1 MIETGSFRPRV
12 LRSRG
17 CNSLYLAPLAH
28 YSNFMGDYALGLD
41 EAYSVKTPEDNRRL
55 YAKWAAT
62 YESDFVDA
70 KQYRYP
76 KAIAEVFNEVVGPV
90 TRVLDIGTGTGLT
103 GMYLSRLR
111 PKLEIDGIDISPEM
125 LAQARLKLRADGSAV
140 YRALYE
146 RDLTRAV
153 TNENAPYEALFSSG
167 TFTHGH
173 LGPEC
178 LRNILPLLAH
188 NGWLIVG
195 VNNEHYEAR
204 DFGAELDAL
213 VSIGAIESPQIL
225 RIDVYEPGS
234 IHYGDQARVIVTRAI
249 N

>member
-1 MIETGSFRPRV
+1 MSNETID
-12 LRSRG
+12 LE
-17 CNSLYLAPLAH
+17 A
-28 YSNFMGDYALGLD
+28 
-41 EAYSVKTPEDNRRL
+41 AYSVRSPDDNRRL
-55 YAKWAAT
+55 YAKLAVT
-62 YESDFVDA
+62 YEASFVDA

-76 KAIAEVFNEVVGPV
+76 KAIAEVFNDLVGPV

-111 PKLEIDGIDISPEM
+111 PELIIDGMDISPEM
-125 LAQARLKLRADGSAV
+125 LAQAQLKMREDGSVV

-146 RDLTRAV
+146 RDLTQSV
-153 TNENAPYEALFSSG
+153 LNESQSYEALFSSG

-178 LRNILPLLAH
+178 LRNLLPLLAQK
-188 NGWLIVG
+188 GWLVVG
-195 VNNEHYEAR
+195 VNNEHFEAKA
-204 DFGAELDAL
+204 FAEELDSL
-213 VSIGAIESPQIL
+213 VAIGVIETLTIV

-234 IHYGDQARVIVTRAI
+234 VHYGDQARVIITCAI

>member
-1 MIETGSFRPRV
+1 VSEEV
-12 LRSRG
+12 
-17 CNSLYLAPLAH
+17 
-28 YSNFMGDYALGLD
+28 LGLD
-41 EAYSVKTPEDNRRL
+41 EAYSVKTPDDNRRL

-62 YESDFVDA
+62 YESSFVDA

-76 KAIAEVFNEVVGPV
+76 KAIAEVFNDVLPAL

-103 GMYLSRLR
+103 GMYVTRLR
-111 PKLEIDGIDISPEM
+111 PEVVIDGMDISPEM
-125 LAQARLKLRADGSAV
+125 LAQAQRKTREDGSVV

-146 RDLTRAV
+146 RDLTVAV
-153 TNENAPYEALFSSG
+153 PNENEPYEALFSSG

-178 LRNILPLLAH
+178 LRNLLPLLAH
-188 NGWLIVG
+188 DGWLVVG
-195 VNNEHYEAR
+195 VNNEHFESKGFA
-204 DFGAELDAL
+204 GELDSLVAL
-213 VSIGAIESPQIL
+213 GAIQTPEIL

-234 IHYGDQARVIVTRAI
+234 VHYGDQARVIITRAI

>member
-1 MIETGSFRPRV
+1 MSDEV
-12 LRSRG
+12 
-17 CNSLYLAPLAH
+17 
-28 YSNFMGDYALGLD
+28 LGLD
-41 EAYSVKTPEDNRRL
+41 EAYSVKTPDDNRRL

-62 YESDFVDA
+62 YESSFVDA

-76 KAIAEVFNEVVGPV
+76 KAIAEVFNDVLPPV

-103 GMYLSRLR
+103 GMYVTRLR
-111 PKLEIDGIDISPEM
+111 PEVVIDGMDISPEM
-125 LAQARLKLRADGSAV
+125 LAQAKLKTREDGSVV

-146 RDLTRAV
+146 RDLTVAV
-153 TNENAPYEALFSSG
+153 PNENAPYEALFSSG

-178 LRNILPLLAH
+178 LRNLLSLLAH
-188 NGWLIVG
+188 DGWLVVG
-195 VNNEHYEAR
+195 VNNEHFESKGFA
-204 DFGAELDAL
+204 GELESL
-213 VSIGAIESPQIL
+213 VVLGAIQTPKIL

-234 IHYGDQARVIVTRAI
+234 VHYGDQARVIVTRAI

>member
-1 MIETGSFRPRV
+1 MSEEVI
-12 LRSRG
+12 
-17 CNSLYLAPLAH
+17 
-28 YSNFMGDYALGLD
+28 GLD
-41 EAYSVKTPEDNRRL
+41 EAYSVKTPEDNKRL

-62 YESDFVDA
+62 YDSSFVDA

-76 KAIAEVFNEVVGPV
+76 KAISECFDQVVTDDV
-90 TRVLDIGTGTGLT
+90 VRVLDIGTGTGLT

-111 PKLEIDGIDISPEM
+111 TGVVLDGMDISPEM
-125 LAQARLKLRADGSAV
+125 LGQAKLKQRTDGSAV

-146 RDLTRAV
+146 RDLTRDV
-153 TNENAPYEALFSSG
+153 PNENAPYEALISSG

-173 LGPEC
+173 LGPQC
-178 LRNILPLLAH
+178 LRNLLPLLAN

-195 VNNEHYEAR
+195 VNNEHFEAKG
-204 DFGAELDAL
+204 FAGELESLVAL
-213 VSIGAIESPQIL
+213 GAITQPQIL

-234 IHYGDQARVIVTRAI
+234 VHHGDQARVIVTRAI

>member
-1 MIETGSFRPRV
+1 MSDEV
-12 LRSRG
+12 
-17 CNSLYLAPLAH
+17 
-28 YSNFMGDYALGLD
+28 LGLD
-41 EAYSVKTPEDNRRL
+41 EAYSVKTPDDNRRL

-62 YESDFVDA
+62 YESSFVDA

-76 KAIAEVFNEVVGPV
+76 KAIAEVFNDVLPPV

-103 GMYLSRLR
+103 GMYVTRLR
-111 PKLEIDGIDISPEM
+111 PAVIIDGMDISPEM
-125 LAQARLKLRADGSAV
+125 LAQAKLKTREDGSVV

-146 RDLTRAV
+146 RDLTVAV
-153 TNENAPYEALFSSG
+153 PNENAPYEALFSSG

-178 LRNILPLLAH
+178 LRNLLPLLAH
-188 NGWLIVG
+188 DGWLVVG
-195 VNNEHYEAR
+195 VNNEHFESKGFA
-204 DFGAELDAL
+204 GELDSLAAL
-213 VSIGAIESPQIL
+213 GAIQTPEIL

-234 IHYGDQARVIVTRAI
+234 VHYGDQARVIVTRAI

>member
-1 MIETGSFRPRV
+1 MSEEV
-12 LRSRG
+12 
-17 CNSLYLAPLAH
+17 
-28 YSNFMGDYALGLD
+28 LGLD
-41 EAYSVKTPEDNRRL
+41 EAYSVKTPDDNRRL

-62 YESDFVDA
+62 YESSFVDA

-76 KAIAEVFNEVVGPV
+76 KAIAEVFNDVLPPV

-103 GMYLSRLR
+103 GMYVTRLR
-111 PKLEIDGIDISPEM
+111 PEVVIDGMDISPEM
-125 LAQARLKLRADGSAV
+125 LAQAKLKTREDGSVV

-153 TNENAPYEALFSSG
+153 PNENAPYEALFSSG

-178 LRNILPLLAH
+178 LRNLLPLLAH
-188 NGWLIVG
+188 DGWLVVG
-195 VNNEHYEAR
+195 VNNEHFESKGFA
-204 DFGAELDAL
+204 GELESLVAL
-213 VSIGAIESPQIL
+213 GAIQTPEIL

-234 IHYGDQARVIVTRAI
+234 VHYGDQARVIVTRAI

>member
-1 MIETGSFRPRV
+1 MSE
-12 LRSRG
+12 
-17 CNSLYLAPLAH
+17 
-28 YSNFMGDYALGLD
+28 SNLGAMSDDALGLD
-41 EAYSVKTPEDNRRL
+41 EAYSVKTPEDNKRL

-62 YESDFVDA
+62 YDSSFVDA

-76 KAIAEVFNEVVGPV
+76 KAISEVFDQVVTESV
-90 TRVLDIGTGTGLT
+90 VRVLDIGTGTGLT

-111 PKLEIDGIDISPEM
+111 TNVVLDGMDISAQM
-125 LAQARLKLRADGSAV
+125 LAQAQLKLRTDGSAV

-146 RDLTRAV
+146 RDLTRPV
-153 TNENAPYEALFSSG
+153 PNENAPYEALISSG

-178 LRNILPLLAH
+178 LRNLLPLLAH
-188 NGWLIVG
+188 NGWLVVG
-195 VNNEHYEAR
+195 VNNEHFESRGFA
-204 DFGAELDAL
+204 GELDSLVAL
-213 VSIGAIESPQIL
+213 GAITQPEIA

-234 IHYGDQARVIVTRAI
+234 EHYGDQARVIVTRAI

>member
-1 MIETGSFRPRV
+1 MSEEV
-12 LRSRG
+12 
-17 CNSLYLAPLAH
+17 
-28 YSNFMGDYALGLD
+28 LGLD
-41 EAYSVKTPEDNRRL
+41 EAYSVKTPDDNRRL

-62 YESDFVDA
+62 YESSFVDA

-76 KAIAEVFNEVVGPV
+76 KAIAEVFNDVLPPV

-103 GMYLSRLR
+103 GMYVTRLR
-111 PKLEIDGIDISPEM
+111 PEVVIDGMDISPEM
-125 LAQARLKLRADGSAV
+125 LAQAKLKTREDGSVV

-146 RDLTRAV
+146 RDLTVAV
-153 TNENAPYEALFSSG
+153 PNENAPYEALFSSG

-178 LRNILPLLAH
+178 LRNLLPLLAH
-188 NGWLIVG
+188 DGWLVVG
-195 VNNEHYEAR
+195 VNNEHFESKGFA
-204 DFGAELDAL
+204 GELESLVAL
-213 VSIGAIESPQIL
+213 GAIQTPEIF

-234 IHYGDQARVIVTRAI
+234 VHYGDQARVILTRAI

>member
-1 MIETGSFRPRV
+1 MSDE
-12 LRSRG
+12 
-17 CNSLYLAPLAH
+17 
-28 YSNFMGDYALGLD
+28 ALGLD

-62 YESDFVDA
+62 YESSFVDA

-76 KAIAEVFNEVVGPV
+76 KAIAEVFNNVVAPV
-90 TRVLDIGTGTGLT
+90 KRVLDIGTGTGLT
-103 GMYLSRLR
+103 GMYVSRLR
-111 PKLEIDGIDISPEM
+111 SELAIDGMDISPEM
-125 LAQARLKLRADGSAV
+125 LAQAKLKTLEDGSVV

-146 RDLTRAV
+146 RDLTQAAL
-153 TNENAPYEALFSSG
+153 NENEPYEALFSSG

-178 LRNILPLLAH
+178 LRNLLPLLA
-188 NGWLIVG
+188 NDGWLVVG
-195 VNNEHYEAR
+195 VNNEHFDAR
-204 DFGAELDAL
+204 GFADELDSL
-213 VSIGAIESPQIL
+213 VAAGAIASPEIL

-234 IHYGDQARVIVTRAI
+234 VHYGDQARVIVTRVI

>member
-1 MIETGSFRPRV
+1 MSDET
-12 LRSRG
+12 
-17 CNSLYLAPLAH
+17 
-28 YSNFMGDYALGLD
+28 LGLD
-41 EAYSVKTPEDNRRL
+41 EAYSVKSPDDNRRL

-62 YESDFVDA
+62 YESSFVDA

-76 KAIAEVFNEVVGPV
+76 KAIAEVFNDVVGPV

-103 GMYLSRLR
+103 GMYLQRLR
-111 PKLEIDGIDISPEM
+111 PELVIDGMDISPEM
-125 LAQARLKLRADGSAV
+125 LAQAGLKMRKGGEAV

-153 TNENAPYEALFSSG
+153 PNENPQYEALFSSG

-178 LRNILPLLAH
+178 LANLLPLLEH
-188 NGWLIVG
+188 NGWLVVG
-195 VNNEHYEAR
+195 VNNEHYESKG
-204 DFGAELDAL
+204 FEQELTSL
-213 VSIGAIESPQIL
+213 VDRGLIQSPEIP

-234 IHYGDQARVIVTRAI
+234 VHYGDQARVIITRKI
-249 N
+249 L

>member
-1 MIETGSFRPRV
+1 VSNET
-12 LRSRG
+12 
-17 CNSLYLAPLAH
+17 
-28 YSNFMGDYALGLD
+28 LGLD
-41 EAYSVKTPEDNRRL
+41 EAYSVKSPEDNRRL

-62 YESDFVDA
+62 YEVSFVDA

-76 KAIAEVFNEVVGPV
+76 KAIAEVFNDVVAPV

-111 PKLEIDGIDISPEM
+111 PELVIDGMDISPEM
-125 LAQARLKLRADGSAV
+125 LAQARSKVHDDGQAV

-146 RDLTRAV
+146 RDLTKTV
-153 TNENAPYEALFSSG
+153 PNENPPYEAIFSSG

-178 LRNILPLLAH
+178 IANLLPLLEL

-195 VNNEHYEAR
+195 VNNEHFESKGFEDVLAS
-204 DFGAELDAL
+204 L
-213 VSIGAIESPQIL
+213 VADGSIQVPEIR

-234 IHYGDQARVIVTRAI
+234 VHYGDQARVIITRKSK
-249 N
+249 

>member
-1 MIETGSFRPRV
+1 MSEEV
-12 LRSRG
+12 
-17 CNSLYLAPLAH
+17 
-28 YSNFMGDYALGLD
+28 LGLD
-41 EAYSVKTPEDNRRL
+41 EAYSVKTPDDNRRL

-62 YESDFVDA
+62 YESSFVDA

-76 KAIAEVFNEVVGPV
+76 KAIAEVFNDVLPPV

-103 GMYLSRLR
+103 GMYVTRLR
-111 PKLEIDGIDISPEM
+111 PEVVIDGMDISPEM
-125 LAQARLKLRADGSAV
+125 LAQAKLKTREDDSVV

-146 RDLTRAV
+146 RDLTVAV
-153 TNENAPYEALFSSG
+153 PNENAPYEALFSSG

-178 LRNILPLLAH
+178 LRNLLPLLAH
-188 NGWLIVG
+188 DGWLVVG
-195 VNNEHYEAR
+195 VNNEHFESKGFA
-204 DFGAELDAL
+204 GELDSLVAL
-213 VSIGAIESPQIL
+213 GAIQTPEIL

-234 IHYGDQARVIVTRAI
+234 VHYGDQARVILTRAI

>member
-1 MIETGSFRPRV
+1 MSDEV
-12 LRSRG
+12 
-17 CNSLYLAPLAH
+17 
-28 YSNFMGDYALGLD
+28 LGLD
-41 EAYSVKTPEDNRRL
+41 EAYSVKTPDDNRRL

-62 YESDFVDA
+62 YESSFVDA

-76 KAIAEVFNEVVGPV
+76 KAIAEVFNDVLPPV

-103 GMYLSRLR
+103 GMYVTRLR
-111 PKLEIDGIDISPEM
+111 PEVVIDGMDISPEM
-125 LAQARLKLRADGSAV
+125 LAQAKLKTREDGSVV

-146 RDLTRAV
+146 RDLTVAV
-153 TNENAPYEALFSSG
+153 PNENAPYEALFSSG

-178 LRNILPLLAH
+178 LRNLLPLLAH
-188 NGWLIVG
+188 NGWLVVG
-195 VNNEHYEAR
+195 VNNEHFESKGFA
-204 DFGAELDAL
+204 GELESLVAL
-213 VSIGAIESPQIL
+213 GAIQTPEIF

-234 IHYGDQARVIVTRAI
+234 VHYGDQARVILTRAI

>member
-1 MIETGSFRPRV
+1 VSEEV
-12 LRSRG
+12 
-17 CNSLYLAPLAH
+17 
-28 YSNFMGDYALGLD
+28 LGLD
-41 EAYSVKTPEDNRRL
+41 EAYSVKTPDDNRRL

-62 YESDFVDA
+62 YESSFVDA

-76 KAIAEVFNEVVGPV
+76 KAIAEVFNDVLPPV

-103 GMYLSRLR
+103 GMYVTRLR
-111 PKLEIDGIDISPEM
+111 PEVVIDGMDISPEM
-125 LAQARLKLRADGSAV
+125 LAQAKLKTREDDSVV

-153 TNENAPYEALFSSG
+153 PNENEPYEALFSSG

-178 LRNILPLLAH
+178 LRNLLPLLAH
-188 NGWLIVG
+188 DGWLVVG
-195 VNNEHYEAR
+195 VNNEHFESKGFA
-204 DFGAELDAL
+204 GELESL
-213 VSIGAIESPQIL
+213 VELGAIQTPEIL

-234 IHYGDQARVIVTRAI
+234 VHYGDQARVIVTRAI

>member
-1 MIETGSFRPRV
+1 MSDEV
-12 LRSRG
+12 
-17 CNSLYLAPLAH
+17 
-28 YSNFMGDYALGLD
+28 LGLD
-41 EAYSVKTPEDNRRL
+41 EAYSVKTPDDNRRL

-62 YESDFVDA
+62 YESSFVDA

-76 KAIAEVFNEVVGPV
+76 KAIAEVFNDVLPAV

-103 GMYLSRLR
+103 GMYVTRLR
-111 PKLEIDGIDISPEM
+111 PEVVIDGMDISPEM
-125 LAQARLKLRADGSAV
+125 LAQAQRKTREDGSVV

-146 RDLTRAV
+146 RDLTVAV
-153 TNENAPYEALFSSG
+153 PNENEPYEALFSSG

-178 LRNILPLLAH
+178 LRNLLPLLAH
-188 NGWLIVG
+188 DGWLVVG
-195 VNNEHYEAR
+195 VNNEHFDSKGFA
-204 DFGAELDAL
+204 GELDSLVAL
-213 VSIGAIESPQIL
+213 GAIQTPEIL

-234 IHYGDQARVIVTRAI
+234 VHYGDQARVIITRAI